1 MIVKLMYRD
10 KQRSPYITRVTCK
23 KPPGTIIHD
32 NAVFQ
37 NRNIVYANNNKN
49 NPIYQYREV
58 PSILVKEIELVSPLP
73 LKFKPASD

>member
-1 MIVKLMYRD
+1 MIIKLIYQD
-10 KQRSPYITRVTCK
+10 KQRAPYITRVTFK

-32 NAVFQ
+32 DAVFQ

-58 PSILVKEIELVSPLP
+58 PSILIKEIELATPLP
-73 LKFKPASD
+73 IKFKPELE